1 MIGAIVLLSA
11 LSLNAAPAEP
21 AKDPLQPLQFLVGHC
36 WAGDFPNNMGKDTHC
51 FEPMYG
57 GRFIRDKHVL
67 HGKGPDYLGESIYA
81 FDPKQKRI
89 VFWYWS
95 SDGDIE
101 HGIANPSAEG
111 LEFPEHHLT
120 EPQDL
125 TFRTHWR
132 RLDANRYEAV
142 NERKDGEAWKTEWKI
157 EYRRVP
163 KGK

>member
-1 MIGAIVLLSA
+1 MLIGILLAAA
-11 LSLNAAPAEP
+11 LAATPTNHLRAM
-21 AKDPLQPLQFLVGHC
+21 DFLVGHC
-36 WAGDFPNNMGKDTHC
+36 WAGDFPGGRGVDTHC
-51 FEPMYG
+51 FTSVYG
-57 GRFIRDKHVL
+57 GKFVRDTHVL
-67 HGKGPDYLGESIYA
+67 HGKGPDYAGESIYGW
-81 FDPKQKRI
+81 DPKQQHI

-101 HGIANPSAEG
+101 QGSAVATSDG
-111 LEFPEHHLT
+111 LDFPEHHLT

-142 NERKDGEAWKTEWKI
+142 NERKDGDTWKI
-157 EYRRVP
+157 EWRIEYVRTA